1 MESILG
7 KTCSFNGTFGDATPF
22 GKSSVNVSK
31 KLCEDLGMTGE
42 NKYGLEMMYCGFT
55 GMPMGEVFI
64 GPVYYQ
70 RLKHLVSDKM
80 HARNSGDKSTH
91 TRQPLNYFRAVKVS
105 LKRTRLV
112 VVITARLLV
121 AGTTLR
127 ASTTT
132 LSWKRVRGS
141 RLIAEPDGNKVEDWA
156 IRRRSSKPALIG
168 HEGFSTIAKKSVS
181 DEGLI
186 S

>member
-1 MESILG
+1 MTINQLMESILG
-7 KTCSFNGTFGDATPF
+7 KTCSIQGTFGDSTPF
-22 GKSSVNVSK
+22 GKSSVNVAQ

-91 TRQPLNYFRAVKVS
+91 TRQPLEGRAREGGSYIVWPQCYLIVV
-105 LKRTRLV
+105 LV
-112 VVITARLLV
+112 
-121 AGTTLR
+121 GTTVGDIIKFR
-127 ASTTT
+127 ET
-132 LSWKRVRGS
+132 LG
-141 RLIAEPDGNKVEDWA
+141 DG
-156 IRRRSSKPALIG
+156 
-168 HEGFSTIAKKSVS
+168 GFRYWL
-181 DEGLI
+181 EE
-186 S
+186 